1 MPVFCACHGESFTA
15 DEFVAIGL
23 LGFPGQ
29 IVGGRHD
36 RLCSGGPMAGILWG
50 NAWLLQQHCGL

>member
-1 MPVFCACHGESFTA
+1 
-15 DEFVAIGL
+15 VAIGL